1 MIGLRPCT
9 YARAYVDPV
18 FTSQAKRK
26 TNLSV
31 YSGSYAYAYVAA
43 VFTCLHMCL
52 CLCLC
57 LRVSENHASNE
68 L

>member
-1 MIGLRPCT
+1 MIAPRPCT

-31 YSGSYAYAYVAA
+31 FLVLTLMLMWRQFSLAY
-43 VFTCLHMCL
+43 TC
-52 CLCLC
+52 
-57 LRVSENHASNE
+57 A
-68 L
+68 